1 MALPNW
7 SAPSALTNKTQEQQ
21 ALAFTQILSQSK
33 MNFGVLMSPVFHYK
47 AHQKHVLE
55 HVLLT
60 SLSGRGVD
68 VDTQASLLFK
78 ARADS
83 RDTRPLVYP
92 LRLVRSCSL
101 QVHASMDEHDSDAQ
115 DIQPNT
121 KRARKTLSPS
131 ALFWSQTPLA
141 SMLRTEEAE
150 QIPSQTL
157 KQPED
162 LTESAL
168 PSSTDETSH
177 VRGGKRFEQIGIDAA
192 SKMLESLLE
201 SNNQVPDEMSAIVIL
216 DLSVGVGD
224 FFYAWLRRQSAVRFP
239 LLFVGANSNA
249 TEAEWLRRVTLEE
262 AWHSTS
268 TSVSVNSCLNF
279 AGHCK
284 GVNSHLASQEL
295 LF

>member
-1 MALPNW
+1 MLNW

-33 MNFGVLMSPVFHYK
+33 RNFGVVMSPVFHYK

-68 VDTQASLLFK
+68 VDTQASPLFK

-101 QVHASMDEHDSDAQ
+101 QVHVSVDEHDSDAQ
-115 DIQPNT
+115 DTQPNT

-150 QIPSQTL
+150 QIPNQKL

-249 TEAEWLRRVTLEE
+249 TEAEWLRHVTLEE
-262 AWHSTS
+262 AWHNSTS
-268 TSVSVNSCLNF
+268 TSLSVNLCLEF

-284 GVNSHLASQEL
+284 GVSS
-295 LF
+295 